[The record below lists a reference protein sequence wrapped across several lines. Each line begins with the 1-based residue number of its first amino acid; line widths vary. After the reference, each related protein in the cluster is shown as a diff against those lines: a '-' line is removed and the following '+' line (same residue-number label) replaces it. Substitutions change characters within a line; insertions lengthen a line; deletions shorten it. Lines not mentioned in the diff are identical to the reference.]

1 MAASQPFSPPQRVD
15 GDGAVGVDVARVK
28 VIVGGVTTEFP
39 VGVSAQEALHD
50 ELAFAARMDNDVVA
64 LQERVMG
71 STVRLEA
78 VPLNSADGIRVLVE
92 TLKFLLKIAKQEC
105 TPELAIIIGRPIGSA
120 YYCTLSNR
128 TTGEPHEPTEE
139 ELQAMEH
146 VMAKKVEE
154 GMPIQYK
161 IISFRE
167 AMDSMAK
174 TGMGFTAQVLTDC
187 NVAQLKVVEGSG
199 MYHLPRS
206 PIVPNAGMLPKDS
219 FKLRKFK
226 EGFLLEHYRCDSGSG
241 EAKHWPRDG
250 VLDELLYNEY
260 MDRQRWARDV
270 GLYTVQQLN
279 TAIREGRS
287 KNVIQAVE
295 ANCDRQFVEIAAKIK
310 TRQDSK
316 LVLIAGPSSSGKT
329 TFAKRLQVQLESL
342 GFKPVVISVD
352 NFYKA
357 WQEITPE
364 GPQKVDWE
372 ALDSLNLGQLNEA
385 LLTLMSG
392 EEATIPEYDMKTS
405 MPCDPAHWGKMR
417 LSETGKGIIIMEGI
431 HCLNP
436 ALTSAVPKAEKFH
449 IAIAPIPALQL
460 DAVHTLSGTTIRMLR
475 RMVRDY
481 LNRGRPVLATLRQW
495 PAIAAGEVNNIYPH
509 QGNADVVMNSD
520 ISYEMCVLKVHAEP
534 LLRTVRPTEP
544 EYSEVRRLLGTLE
557 QFIALP
563 TNIIPPQSLIREF
576 VGGSWYYDYGGWYK
590 SY

>member
-1 MAASQPFSPPQRVD
+1 MAAAQPFTPPKRVD
-15 GDGAVGVDVARVK
+15 GNGAGDGGGATVK
-28 VIVGGVTTEFP
+28 VIVGGVTTEYP
-39 VGVSAQEALHD
+39 LGVLAQEALHD
-50 ELAFAARMDNDVVA
+50 KLAVAARMDNEVVP
-64 LQERVMG
+64 LQERILG

-105 TPELAIIIGRPIGSA
+105 TPEFAIIIGRPIGAA
-120 YYCTLSNR
+120 YYCTLSDR
-128 TTGEPHEPTEE
+128 TTGEPHEPTED
-139 ELQAMEH
+139 ELQAMERA
-146 VMAKKVEE
+146 MTQKVEE

-161 IISFRE
+161 IVSIQE
-167 AMDSMAK
+167 AMDNMAK
-174 TGMGFTAQVLTDC
+174 TGVGFTAQVLTDC
-187 NVAQLKVVEGSG
+187 NKSQLQVVEGGG

-206 PIVPNAGMLPKDS
+206 PIVPNAGMLPKES
-219 FKLRKFK
+219 FKLCKFK

-241 EAKHWPRDG
+241 DAKHWARDR

-270 GLYTVQQLN
+270 GLYSVQQLN
-279 TAIREGRS
+279 TAIRENRS
-287 KNVIQAVE
+287 KSVIQAVE
-295 ANCDRQFVEIAAKIK
+295 ANCDRQFVEIASKIK
-310 TRQDSK
+310 ARKDTK

-329 TFAKRLQVQLESL
+329 TFSKRLQVQLEAL
-342 GFKPVVISVD
+342 GFKPVVLSVD

-357 WQEITPE
+357 WQDITPE

-372 ALDSLNLGQLNEA
+372 ALESLNLEQLNEA
-385 LLTLMSG
+385 LLTLMRG

-405 MPCDPAHWGKMR
+405 MPCDQAHWSKMK
-417 LSETGKGIIIMEGI
+417 LSGTGKGIIIMEGI

-436 ALTSAVPKAEKFH
+436 ALTSAVPKADKFH
-449 IAIAPIPALQL
+449 VAIAPIPALQL

-520 ISYEMCVLKVHAEP
+520 IGYEMCVLKVHAEP

-544 EYSEVRRLLGTLE
+544 EYSEVRRLLSTLD

-576 VGGSWYYDYGGWYK
+576 IGGSWYYDYGGWYK